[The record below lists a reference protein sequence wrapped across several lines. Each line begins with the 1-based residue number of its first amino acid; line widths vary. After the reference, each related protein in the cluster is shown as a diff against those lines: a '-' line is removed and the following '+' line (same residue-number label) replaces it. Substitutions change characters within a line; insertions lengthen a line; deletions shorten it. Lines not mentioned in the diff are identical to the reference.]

1 GHRAGESAVGRIVR
15 EQQRVRLGVGEIVD
29 RDELEI
35 VIAAFEDRACHKPP
49 DAPEPV
55 DRYFRRHLKNSCYW
69 PSFAWI
75 WGTIFSAEKPKC
87 SNSTAAGAE
96 APKRSSPIAS
106 PSCPMKRSQPWV

>member
-1 GHRAGESAVGRIVR
+1 AVAVGSHRAGEAAVRAVIG
-15 EQQRVRLGVGEIVD
+15 EQQRVGLGIGEIVD

-35 VIAAFEDRACHKPP
+35 VIAALEDRACHQPP

-75 WGTIFSAEKPKC
+75 WGTIISAQTPKAA
-87 SNSTAAGAE
+87 NSTAGGAGAPE
-96 APKRSSPIAS
+96 RSRPIAS
-106 PSCPMKRSQPWV
+106 PSCPT